1 MAKNKPTTEDQ
12 VQEPADEL
20 KTEEQPQ
27 EVAGEHDPVIWGDGP
42 ARSGIRLHDVNDPTK
57 HYAVYVEGGELK
69 VDRAN

>member
-12 VQEPADEL
+12 VQEPADEQ
-20 KTEEQPQ
+20 KTEEQQ
-27 EVAGEHDPVIWGDGP
+27 EPAAVNWGDGP

-57 HYAVYVEGGELK
+57 HYAVYIEDGELK